1 MVAEIDLVTD
11 GKFRV
16 KDSEQTTFVDLDS
29 LVKGEGITTK
39 LDDLGAPDDNTDLNA
54 STSAHGLCP
63 KGSNDSEEFLRGD
76 MTWNTPVRVVVIKVI
91 ADDTALATGDGKC
104 YFTVPVELNGWNLVT
119 VGAHVYT
126 VSSSGTPIVQLHNLT
141 DTADM
146 LSTRITIDANEKDSK
161 DATAAAVIDTT
172 HDDVATGDEIRIDV
186 DGAGTGTKGLEV
198 RMGFRKP

>member
-29 LVKGEGITTK
+29 MVKGEGI
-39 LDDLGAPDDNTDLNA
+39 LA
-54 STSAHGLCP
+54 SSVNGVI
-63 KGSNDSEEFLRGD
+63 E
-76 MTWNTPVRVVVIKVI
+76 RVIVLKVI
-91 ADDTALATGDGKC
+91 ADDTALTTGDGKMH
-104 YFTVPVELNGWNLVT
+104 FTIPAELNGMNLVS

-126 VSSSGTPIVQLHNLT
+126 VSSSGLPTIQIHNLT
-141 DTADM
+141 DTVDM

-161 DATAAAVIDTT
+161 DATTAAVIDTT

-186 DGAGTGTKGLEV
+186 DVAGTGTKGLEI